1 MAATLSRDIL
11 DKLGE
16 MYSEISDMNTR
27 VTSIGSSLDT
37 HMQIDA
43 VKEEAF
49 KKAIDFLNNGGG
61 KHKIETLW
69 DDRSEK
75 NKLNF
80 EVKVA
85 LIVTILNAI
94 FTGSRFLFKF

>member
-1 MAATLSRDIL
+1 MATLSKDIL
-11 DKLGE
+11 DKLAE
-16 MYSEISDMNTR
+16 MYVAISDTNAQVTAIGASLNTH
-27 VTSIGSSLDT
+27 V
-37 HMQIDA
+37 QVDA

-69 DDRSEK
+69 EDRGEK
-75 NKLNF
+75 KKVNL